1 MTMKTACGAG
11 WMVPVVCLVDRL
23 LRVLTTA
30 LVEGEGGGVIGRANH
45 LLPVAVT
52 VALVVDRWV
61 GY

>member
-1 MTMKTACGAG
+1 
-11 WMVPVVCLVDRL
+11 MVPIVCLVDRL

-52 VALVVDRWV
+52 VALVVDRWI